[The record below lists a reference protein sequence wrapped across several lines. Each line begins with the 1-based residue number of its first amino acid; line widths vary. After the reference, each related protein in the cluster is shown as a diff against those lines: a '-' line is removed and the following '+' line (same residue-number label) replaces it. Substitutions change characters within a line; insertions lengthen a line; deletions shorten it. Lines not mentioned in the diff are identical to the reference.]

1 MPATPTRTT
10 RTPRKAAAAALTR
23 CLEPVDAETFLSE
36 HWERLPLVVPRDEPG
51 RFDDLLSE
59 ADVERLVCSTA
70 IRYPAFRLV
79 REGSQIDVGSYTR
92 DVSWRPPFTR
102 TADVTRV
109 LAEWEAGATIVLQAL
124 HVNWQ
129 PLAVFC
135 RLLEGAL
142 GRPVQVNSYSTPR
155 GSQGF
160 AVHHDTHD
168 VLVLQVAGEKRWRL
182 YDPLLEL
189 PLKHQRYSTS
199 LGEHGEATDELVLR
213 AGDTLY
219 LPRGWLH
226 EAETSDTDSLHLT
239 IGITAHTWV
248 DAARDG
254 LAALEGEPEFR
265 PDVDTGDGEGLTDAV
280 AQALDPDRVEE
291 RRRRRFLETRRPIRE
306 DGLTQ
311 LRALETLGVDT
322 LLERRETVIADL
334 DEPADGVVLVFEGK
348 AIRFPPHAADE
359 LRACFESDEPFRA
372 AELPGELD
380 AAGRVVLARR
390 LVREGFLRVVD
401 AAG

>member
-1 MPATPTRTT
+1 MPATPTATT
-10 RTPRKAAAAALTR
+10 RTPRRAAEAALRR
-23 CLEPVDAETFLSE
+23 CLEPVAAETFFAE
-36 HWERLPLVVPRDEPG
+36 HWERRPLVVARDEPG

-59 ADVERLVCSTA
+59 ADVERLVCGTA

-79 REGSQIDVGSYTR
+79 REGSQIDVGTYVR
-92 DVSWRPPFTR
+92 DVSWRPPFTK
-102 TADVTRV
+102 TVDVPRV
-109 LAEWEAGATIVLQAL
+109 LAEWDAGATIVLQAL
-124 HVNWQ
+124 HVNWH

-135 RLLEGAL
+135 RNLEAAL
-142 GRPVQVNSYSTPR
+142 DRPVQANSYYTPR

-189 PLKHQRYSTS
+189 PLKHQRYSKA
-199 LGEHGEATDELVLR
+199 LGEHGEATDELVLV

-239 IGITAHTWV
+239 VGITAHTWV

-254 LAALEGEPEFR
+254 LAALETEPSLR
-265 PDVDTGDGEGLTDAV
+265 RDIATGDGDGLADAV
-280 AQALDPDRVEE
+280 AGALDSELVE
-291 RRRRRFLETRRPIRE
+291 RRRRRRFVDTRRPIRE

-311 LRALETLGVDT
+311 LRALSTLGRET

-334 DEPADGVVLVFEGK
+334 DESDEGPALVFEGK
-348 AIRFPPHAADE
+348 ELRFPQHAAE
-359 LRACFESDEPFRA
+359 EVRACFESEDTFRA
-372 AELPGELD
+372 SELPGELD
-380 AAGRVVLARR
+380 ADGRLVLVRR
-390 LVREGFLRVVD
+390 LVREGFLRVCS
-401 AAG
+401 A